1 MKVCAGDLQASRI
14 RKFLSK
20 FLTITAFDI
29 EFRVVK
35 WTVCGRPAIL
45 RKKIIIGTNVVTHDA
60 MVTKVTFKNLCVP
73 LANQDDEYYIL
84 F

>member
-1 MKVCAGDLQASRI
+1 MDSVWASGD
-14 RKFLSK
+14 F
-20 FLTITAFDI
+20 
-29 EFRVVK
+29 E
-35 WTVCGRPAIL
+35 G
-45 RKKIIIGTNVVTHDA
+45 KKIIIGTNVFTHDA